1 MQAQCRSLLLPEIP
15 RATSTRFGM
24 NKNTTTNWSK
34 WSLVEVKGTL
44 EVFPGRDLR
53 VEGRLPKEIKSQ
65 FGLWQE

>member
-1 MQAQCRSLLLPEIP
+1 
-15 RATSTRFGM
+15 M

-44 EVFPGRDLR
+44 EVFSSGYPRGK
-53 VEGRLPKEIKSQ
+53 GRLPKEIKSQ